1 MVAVRTLTAY
11 KSLVSYFEMHDIER
25 QISAA
30 QGYSEL
36 AMYDDALAEL
46 NAIAPEFAER
56 TDVLE
61 TRLLVLMHAMRWKES
76 LVVSRKLCKSNPD
89 SASGFIHAAFCLHE
103 LGRTQD
109 AKALLVEGPPTLL
122 KEPTYHYN
130 LACYEARLGN
140 LAEAHAHL
148 ETSFAMDRKFRE
160 FAKSDS
166 DLQPLW
172 HLL

>member
-1 MVAVRTLTAY
+1 MFY
-11 KSLVSYFEMHDIER
+11 DCKMEDIER
-25 QISAA
+25 KIAAA

-36 AMYDDALAEL
+36 GMHDDAIAEL
-46 NAIAPEFAER
+46 DAIDPDQANLPE
-56 TDVLE
+56 VLE
-61 TRLLVLMHAMRWKES
+61 TRLLTLMHACRWKEA
-76 LVVSRKLCKSNPD
+76 LTASRKFCKVSPD
-89 SASGFIHAAFCLHE
+89 VASGFIHAAFCLHE

-109 AKALLVEGPPTLL
+109 ARAVLISGPPSLL

-160 FAKSDS
+160 FAKTDS
-166 DLQPLW
+166 DLQPIR
-172 HLL
+172 HLM

>member
-1 MVAVRTLTAY
+1 MEE
-11 KSLVSYFEMHDIER
+11 FEKNIT
-25 QISAA
+25 AA

-36 AMYDDALAEL
+36 GMHEDAIAEL
-46 NAIAPEFAER
+46 DAINPEYSAKP
-56 TDVLE
+56 DVLE
-61 TRLLVLMHAMRWKES
+61 IRLLVLMHARRWKEA
-76 LVVSRKLCKSNPD
+76 LTASRKLCKANPD
-89 SASGFIHAAFCLHE
+89 AASDFIHAAFCLHE

-109 AKALLVEGPPTLL
+109 AKSLLVSGPPSLL

-140 LAEAHAHL
+140 YPEAHAHL

-160 FAKSDS
+160 FAKNDS
-166 DLQPLW
+166 DLEPIR

>member
-1 MVAVRTLTAY
+1 MTG
-11 KSLVSYFEMHDIER
+11 FEMEDLEKI
-25 QISAA
+25 ITTA

-36 AMYDDALAEL
+36 GMHEDAIAEL
-46 NAIAPEFAER
+46 DSISPEHSEKSE
-56 TDVLE
+56 VQE
-61 TRLLVLMHAMRWKES
+61 IRLLVLMHARRWKEA
-76 LVVSRKLCKSNPD
+76 LAASRKLCKANPE

-109 AKALLVEGPPTLL
+109 AKSLLVNGPPSLL

-140 LAEAHAHL
+140 YPEAHAHL

-160 FAKSDS
+160 FAKNDS
-166 DLQPLW
+166 DLEPIR